1 MMRVSIRP
9 YLHDWVI
16 QIGQQMGCEDAT
28 EVVNHLLREHKRLIA
43 QQPTVADSTTVSNPS
58 PNSSLVDV
66 LSNEFGVWQ

>member
-9 YLHDWVI
+9 YLHDWVNEV
-16 QIGQQMGCEDAT
+16 GAAMGCEDAT

-43 QQPTVADSTTVSNPS
+43 QQPAATSSSASNSNP
-58 PNSSLVDV
+58 NDSLVNV

>member
-9 YLHDWVI
+9 YLHDWVNEV
-16 QIGQQMGCEDAT
+16 GQQMGCEDAT

-43 QQPTVADSTTVSNPS
+43 QQPTTSTSTIASNPN
-58 PNSSLVDV
+58 PNDSLVNV